1 MSAYFDTF
9 TNTLYISAYELCS
22 YVLRGGSVDNAMEYG
37 NKAGCTVVSHRLH
50 EDKPNIVDAYTYSTV
65 CEGYNLTVY
74 TYPEGIR
81 KEDNGVYTV
90 EKVYT
95 VPD

>member
-1 MSAYFDTF
+1 MSAHFDEF
-9 TNTLYISAYELCS
+9 SNTLYISAYELCS
-22 YVLRGGSVDNAMEYG
+22 YVLRGGDIETAGEYG
-37 NKAGCTVVSHRLH
+37 SKAGSTIVSHRLF

-81 KEDNGVYTV
+81 KENN
-90 EKVYT
+90 
-95 VPD
+95 